1 MEALILGEL
10 NVVTHRGE
18 ATHSQKDLILPQP
31 AISSGE
37 YSWFAVQT
45 KARHEKRVAAELEEK
60 GVVAFLPLCSELHQW
75 SDRRRQVELPLFGTY
90 VFVRI
95 GGEQSSRIKVLQTN
109 SVFRFVGVRG
119 MGSPIPDEQIE
130 TLQTIIREKV
140 PFSQHPFLN
149 VGQKVRVRGGS
160 LDSIC
165 GVLSA
170 INNDRSLIV
179 SVDSI
184 QRSLAIRID
193 GGYGVE
199 PIQLRSQGSA
209 SDIRADQT
217 RWVATAQ
224 E

>member
-1 MEALILGEL
+1 
-10 NVVTHRGE
+10 VTHRGE
-18 ATHSQKDLILPQP
+18 AAYFQEDSIRAQP
-31 AISSGE
+31 ATSTME
-37 YSWFAVQT
+37 HSWFAVQT
-45 KARHEKRVAAELEEK
+45 KARHEKRVAAELGEK
-60 GVVAFLPLCSELHQW
+60 GVVAFLPLCSEVHQW
-75 SDRRRQVELPLFGTY
+75 SDRKRQVEVPLFSTY

-95 GGEQSSRIKVLQTN
+95 DEEQSSRTKVLQTN
-109 SVFRFVGVRG
+109 SVFRFIGVRG

-130 TLQTIIREKV
+130 TLQSIIREKV

-160 LDSIC
+160 LDGIC

-193 GGYGVE
+193 GYSVE
-199 PIQLRSQGSA
+199 PI
-209 SDIRADQT
+209 
-217 RWVATAQ
+217 
-224 E
+224 

>member
-1 MEALILGEL
+1 MEALITGEL

-18 ATHSQKDLILPQP
+18 AAYFQEGSILTHPVTS
-31 AISSGE
+31 AGE
-37 YSWFAVQT
+37 HSWFAVQT

-60 GVVAFLPLCSELHQW
+60 GLAAFLPLCSELHQW
-75 SDRRRQVELPLFGTY
+75 SDRKRQVDLPLFSTY

-130 TLQTIIREKV
+130 TLQTIIRKKL

-160 LDSIC
+160 LDGIC

-184 QRSLAIRID
+184 QRSLAIRMD
-193 GGYGVE
+193 GGYGIE
-199 PIQLRSQGSA
+199 LI
-209 SDIRADQT
+209 
-217 RWVATAQ
+217 
-224 E
+224 